1 LIAAPFPAATAA
13 LPEARLHAK
22 GIALRPAT
30 DTDMPF
36 LLKLYAAS
44 RANELAHVPWTDASK
59 AAFVASQFALQ
70 HRHFTTPGIATDLW
84 IVEID
89 SCAAGRLYANREPP
103 VWRLVEIAL
112 CPSVRERGIGSMLLD
127 WLKRTA
133 RLAGA
138 TGIDLHVLVT
148 NPRAAAL
155 YARQG
160 FVAADGGSETHRRM
174 IWPVS

>member
-1 LIAAPFPAATAA
+1 
-13 LPEARLHAK
+13 
-22 GIALRPAT
+22 
-30 DTDMPF
+30 MPF
-36 LLKLYAAS
+36 LLTLYAAS
-44 RANELAHVPWTDASK
+44 RADELAHVPWTDASK

-70 HRHFTTPGIATDLW
+70 HRHFTTPGVATDLW

-89 SCAAGRLYANREPP
+89 SRAAGRLYANREPP

-112 CPSVRERGIGSMLLD
+112 GPSVRGRGFGSTLLD

-155 YARQG
+155 YARHG
-160 FVAADGGSETHRRM
+160 FVAAAGGSETHRRM